1 MSLPGL
7 PPLSQLRAFEAAAR
21 HLSFSAAGREMNV
34 THVAVSQQV
43 RRLEE
48 YLGTALILRN
58 GRRLEL
64 TPDGSWLARHLIDSF
79 DGIRAALAQFGATAE
94 QRPLRVTL
102 TPMFA
107 ADWLMPRLAEFRAA
121 HPEIE
126 LMLNPSPERT
136 DLRRENYDL
145 AIRYGLGDW
154 PGLEVEPFIPS
165 GFVVV
170 AAPGLVDPERI
181 RDPADLAR
189 LPWVLQHGTDEFD
202 VWLAAHGV
210 QVEDKHDVTHLPG
223 YMLLSAVH
231 QGQGIALSSRVL
243 VEADLRTGRLVS
255 LFEEEGYGGQHAGYY
270 LVRSPGPMR
279 TAAKHFIRWL
289 KRAARSEA
297 PMQAAGPA

>member
-48 YLGTALILRN
+48 FLGTALITRN

-64 TPDGSWLARHLIDSF
+64 TADGSWLARHLIDSF

-94 QRPLRVTL
+94 RRPLRVTL

-107 ADWLMPRLAEFRAA
+107 ATWLMPRLADFRAA

-145 AIRYGLGDW
+145 AIRFGLGEW

-170 AAPGLVDPERI
+170 AAPGVVPEGRI
-181 RDPADLAR
+181 GDLAELAR
-189 LPWVLQHGTDEFD
+189 FPWVLQQGTDEFD

-210 QVEDKHDVTHLPG
+210 EVSEKHNVIHLPG
-223 YMLLSAVH
+223 YMLLAAVH
-231 QGQGIALSSRVL
+231 QGQGIAFSSRVL
-243 VEADLRTGRLVS
+243 VEDDLRTGRLVS
-255 LFEEEGYGGQHAGYY
+255 LYEEEGYGGQRAGYY
-270 LVRSPGPMR
+270 LVRRPGPMR
-279 TAAKHFIRWL
+279 HAVKQFVRWL
-289 KRAARSEA
+289 KRAARA
-297 PMQAAGPA
+297 DADV